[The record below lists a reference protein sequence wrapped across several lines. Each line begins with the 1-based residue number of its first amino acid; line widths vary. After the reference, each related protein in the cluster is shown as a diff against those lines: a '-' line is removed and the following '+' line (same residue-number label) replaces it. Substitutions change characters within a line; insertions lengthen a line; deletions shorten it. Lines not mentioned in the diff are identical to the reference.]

1 MLLAITLLSIS
12 LVANN
17 YDSTEI
23 GSPTA
28 SPPQNIVDSPFEVLW
43 KFDTGG

>member
-1 MLLAITLLSIS
+1 MLLTITLLSIC
-12 LVANN
+12 LVVNN
-17 YDSTEI
+17 YESTEL
-23 GSPTA
+23 GAPTA